1 MVEAG
6 EDLRLALEP
15 CEAFRVSGKR
25 VGEDLQGDL
34 AVQLGIRR
42 LIDLPHAT
50 LADEGSDVVMAE
62 AGANVEGHIL

>member
-15 CEAFRVSGKR
+15 GEAVRISREG

-34 AVQLGIRR
+34 AVELGVGG
-42 LIDLPHAT
+42 L
-50 LADEGSDVVMAE
+50 MANRFSPRN
-62 AGANVEGHIL
+62 GGCPLSIS